1 MLATPPGG
9 TGTFHFIRA
18 PNEAVNEDATGA
30 QLAWCLPS
38 GKPRPHA
45 QRTLCHQGPVLLCL
59 PGCWL
64 GLGVRLHVP
73 WLRGGAAWP
82 GSTAI

>member
-18 PNEAVNEDATGA
+18 PDEAVNEDATWV
-30 QLAWCLPS
+30 QPAWRLPS

-45 QRTLCHQGPVLLCL
+45 QRTLCHQGPVLLRL
-59 PGCWL
+59 PGRWL
-64 GLGVRLHVP
+64 GLGVWLHVP
-73 WLRGGAAWP
+73 RLRGGAAGP